1 MCVLVV
7 EDEVEM
13 RCQATADGYAVKKLS
28 SIYLEWQIPRGAN
41 VAIYR
46 FDGAMIVCDKKS
58 IFVSITEIMRNKS
71 ESISRST
78 MMRNNNHTNK

>member
-1 MCVLVV
+1 M
-7 EDEVEM
+7 
-13 RCQATADGYAVKKLS
+13 
-28 SIYLEWQIPRGAN
+28 
-41 VAIYR
+41 YR

-78 MMRNNNHTNK
+78 MMGNNNYINKVRSQKKPILFGNFSQHGWGGGSSQIPKIL